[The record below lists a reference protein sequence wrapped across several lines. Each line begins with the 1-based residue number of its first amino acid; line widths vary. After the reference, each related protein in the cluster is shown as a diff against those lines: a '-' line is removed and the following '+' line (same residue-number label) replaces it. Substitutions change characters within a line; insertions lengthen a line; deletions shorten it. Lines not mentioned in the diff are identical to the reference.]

1 MILSA
6 LLKENATLKSIYRF
20 RKVQESQIVPGSEMS
35 VRNFE
40 VINLFSKYYH
50 PKRVPRAH
58 QYENEAKRKIVNH
71 EETTECKSSARV
83 CKAIQKLELYIMWV
97 TIIS

>member
-20 RKVQESQIVPGSEMS
+20 TKVQESQIVPGSEMS
-35 VRNFE
+35 VRIFE
-40 VINLFSKYYH
+40 VISLFSKYYH
-50 PKRVPRAH
+50 PKRVPWVL
-58 QYENEAKRKIVNH
+58 QYENETKRKAANH

-83 CKAIQKLELYIMWV
+83 CKAIQRLELYIMWV
-97 TIIS
+97 TIIG